1 MLWPTHEQGILENMT
16 EMKTPIQQRQ
26 VPLMKLEVHEL
37 LNAINVGVFAID
49 IHKRVIFANR
59 LLRRMLFHEKPEQVD
74 LDTIQKVLRKSL
86 LALNHDVL
94 LDWAMF
100 QGEPVSAHEAVLRN
114 SENLPIPVHIH
125 IDLLLDPQGTVI
137 GAFGHVREI
146 APAVS
151 LQGENASRPVGLRS
165 LIGKSKKLL
174 ETLDLVSSAAASHVT
189 VLLEGG
195 SGTGKGLIARA
206 IHSIGPRRDK
216 PFIAVNCASLSNDL
230 LESELFGHMKGAF
243 TNAIYDHLGRFELAD
258 QGTLFLDEIGDM
270 SPGAQAKVLRVLQEH
285 EFERVGGTKT
295 VHVDVRIIAATNK
308 DLAQEVSEGRFRE
321 DLYYRIRVFPI
332 RAPLLRER
340 KEDIFPLIKHFMA
353 KFSRET
359 GKQIVNISPKALE
372 YLLSYDY
379 PGNVREL
386 ENMIEHAFVTSP
398 GPTLLIEHLPESSM
412 VYLQNPLTVLHTE
425 EGVLAEQE
433 RAIVM
438 KILKETQWNQSKA
451 AKTLG
456 ISRST
461 LARRLK
467 VFGIK
472 PSKKAS

>member
-1 MLWPTHEQGILENMT
+1 
-16 EMKTPIQQRQ
+16 
-26 VPLMKLEVHEL
+26 MKLEVHEL
-37 LNAINVGVFAID
+37 LNAINVGIFAID

-74 LDTIQKVLRKSL
+74 LDTIQKVLRKNL
-86 LALNHDVL
+86 LALNHDAL

-100 QGEPVSAHEAVLRN
+100 QSEPVSAHEAVLRN
-114 SENLPIPVHIH
+114 SENVPIPVHIH
-125 IDLLLDPQGTVI
+125 IDLLLDPHGNVI

-146 APAVS
+146 APAV
-151 LQGENASRPVGLRS
+151 LLRGENASRPVGLRS

-285 EFERVGGTKT
+285 EFERVGGTIP
-295 VHVDVRIIAATNK
+295 RG
-308 DLAQEVSEGRFRE
+308 S
-321 DLYYRIRVFPI
+321 
-332 RAPLLRER
+332 
-340 KEDIFPLIKHFMA
+340 
-353 KFSRET
+353 
-359 GKQIVNISPKALE
+359 
-372 YLLSYDY
+372 LLSD
-379 PGNVREL
+379 PGFSNPCASFAGTKR
-386 ENMIEHAFVTSP
+386 
-398 GPTLLIEHLPESSM
+398 GYLPI
-412 VYLQNPLTVLHTE
+412 N
-425 EGVLAEQE
+425 
-433 RAIVM
+433 
-438 KILKETQWNQSKA
+438 
-451 AKTLG
+451 
-456 ISRST
+456 
-461 LARRLK
+461 
-467 VFGIK
+467 
-472 PSKKAS
+472 